1 MLLFPPFLF
10 SPLTAE
16 DYTGKSFVVRER
28 ASSRFVFRLWR
39 SKDRSSLLSVREL
52 RRPRLKS
59 CAFPRNWTG
68 SIFERASPAVILE
81 AAALVTICMY
91 IHVYVHIHI
100 HINKR
105 PASGGPPTEIE
116 RSFSLRIYDVRSL
129 GMYRGL
135 EPNFLLSFIVHHVC
149 S

>member
-10 SPLTAE
+10 SSLTAE
-16 DYTGKSFVVRER
+16 DHTGKSFVVRER

-39 SKDRSSLLSVREL
+39 SKDRSSLPSVREL
-52 RRPRLKS
+52 RRQRLKS

-81 AAALVTICMY
+81 AAAFSHHMYVYTCICTY
-91 IHVYVHIHI
+91 TY
-100 HINKR
+100 INKR

-135 EPNFLLSFIVHHVC
+135 EPNFFYHLLFITCVRR
-149 S
+149 